1 MRTSDSNSGTGVL
14 FARDDFRVCVSE
26 TTVSCEISAYDG
38 GAEYRRTPWWL
49 WWNVLSLDA
58 PIVAVVWAALFARA
72 SGRKLSVAE
81 AIALILSVW
90 IIYLSDRLLD
100 GYRARNRATLQ
111 DRHLFCERH
120 RSAMVFLILA
130 AGAAALWI
138 IADHLPGDEIT
149 AGVKLGI
156 ILILYMAGIH
166 SGYGWMAWIVPKEI
180 SVGLLFALGTTLPLW
195 TQGLRFARNGYLPW
209 SFFGSLCCLNCLSIE
224 CWENHHA
231 LKGWI
236 QPPRPLVRWADSR
249 IHFISTLLAAGAL
262 ALCFFYNVRGASQF
276 AWWAISG
283 AALLILVLNSLR
295 TNFSSAALRV
305 LADVALLVPALIA
318 LAVQG

>member
-1 MRTSDSNSGTGVL
+1 MRTKESNSGSGLL
-14 FARDDFRVCVSE
+14 FARDDFPVRVSE
-26 TTVSCEISAYDG
+26 TAVSCEISAGYSE
-38 GAEYRRTPWWL
+38 AEYHRTPWWL
-49 WWNVLSLDA
+49 WWNVLALDA

-72 SGRKLSVAE
+72 SGRKLSSAE

-100 GYRARNRATLQ
+100 GYRARNRATLRA
-111 DRHLFCERH
+111 RHLFCERH

-130 AGAAALWI
+130 AGTAVLWI
-138 IADHLPGDEIT
+138 SSDHLQGGEIA

-166 SGYGWMAWIVPKEI
+166 TGYGRMAWFVPKEI

-195 TQGLRFARNGYLPW
+195 TLGLRFARNGYLPW
-209 SFFGSLCCLNCLSIE
+209 VFFGSLCCLNCLSIE
-224 CWENHHA
+224 CWENRHA
-231 LKGWI
+231 LKGWN
-236 QPPRPLVRWADSR
+236 QPPHPLVRWADPR
-249 IHFISTLLAAGAL
+249 IHFISAFLAAGAL

-295 TNFSSAALRV
+295 TKFSPAALRV

-318 LAVQG
+318 LVV

>member
-1 MRTSDSNSGTGVL
+1 MKTRGSNSDTGLL
-14 FARDDFRVCVSE
+14 FVRDDFRSCVSE
-26 TTVSCEISAYDG
+26 TTVSPEIFASYG
-38 GAEYRRTPWWL
+38 RAEYRRTPWWL

-72 SGRKLSVAE
+72 SGRKLSAAE

-100 GYRARNRATLQ
+100 GYRARNRAALQ
-111 DRHLFCERH
+111 ARHLFCERH
-120 RSAMVFLILA
+120 RSTMVFLILA
-130 AGAAALWI
+130 AGAALLWI
-138 IADHLPGDEIT
+138 ISNHLQGGEIT

-166 SGYGWMAWIVPKEI
+166 SGSGRMAWLVPKEI

-195 TQGLRFARNGYLPW
+195 TRGLGFARNGFLPW
-209 SFFGSLCCLNCLSIE
+209 AFFGSLCCLNCLSIE

-236 QPPRPLVRWADSR
+236 QMPHPLVRWADSR
-249 IHFISTLLAAGAL
+249 IHFISTFLAGGAL
-262 ALCFFYNVRGASQF
+262 ASWFFYNVRGASQF

-318 LAVQG
+318 LVVQL

>member
-1 MRTSDSNSGTGVL
+1 MRTRNSKSTANLL
-14 FARDDFRVCVSE
+14 FARDDFPVGVSE
-26 TTVSCEISAYDG
+26 TAVSCEISACYG
-38 GAEYRRTPWWL
+38 EAEYHKTPWWL
-49 WWNVLSLDA
+49 WWNVLALDA

-72 SGRKLSVAE
+72 IGRKLSATE
-81 AIALILSVW
+81 AIALVLSVW

-100 GYRARNRATLQ
+100 GYRAKNRAALQ
-111 DRHLFCERH
+111 DRHLFCERR
-120 RSAMVFLILA
+120 RSAMLFLISA
-130 AGAAALWI
+130 AGASVLWI
-138 IADHLPGDEIT
+138 ISEHLRGQEIT

-156 ILILYMAGIH
+156 ILILYMAVIH
-166 SGYGWMAWIVPKEI
+166 SGYERMAWLVPKEI

-195 TQGLRFARNGYLPW
+195 TLGLRFARNGYLPW
-209 SFFGSLCCLNCLSIE
+209 AFFGSLCCLNCLSIE

-236 QPPRPLVRWADSR
+236 QPPHPLVRWADSR
-249 IHFISTLLAAGAL
+249 IHFISMFLAAGAL
-262 ALCFFYNVRGASQF
+262 ALCFFHNVRGASQF

-283 AALLILVLNSLR
+283 AALLMLVLNSLR